1 MEIRKASFKDIDEI
15 MQIYDH
21 AKVFMR
27 ENGNKDQWEDG
38 YPGRKL
44 IEEGLDR
51 TYLCVE
57 NGRTACVFT
66 MQQKRMK
73 TTDRSM
79 ADGSMKNPMQWFT
92 E

>member
-51 TYLCVE
+51 SYLCVE
-57 NGRTACVFT
+57 KWQNRLCVLL
-66 MQQKRMK
+66 MQPERRRLQ
-73 TTDRSM
+73 TDQWQM
-79 ADGSMKNPMQWFT
+79 AQ
-92 E
+92 